1 MTHGEPTTGEA
12 TDPPQVPLA
21 YGSGFTV
28 LEEQVEREAVCLHQG
43 PLEVFARLADGRI
56 GCYPLRKVRRNQR
69 HSGVAPLRPGDE
81 VLLESPAGKL
91 RGQLASEPGVEV
103 VIKLRHGEAVRVPRQ
118 QVRTL
123 SLVHPMRELIGGARF
138 EVKSQSGNRYEGTVS
153 QVLPDRRALVKLTT
167 GKSVELK
174 LDRLDLASLIVL
186 IPVSLEPPAEGVVAE
201 PRPSDDQKVAE
212 ADGLLAELERERRS
226 TAVLKRKLVQLLN
239 ERDTL
244 AKDVKERER
253 MLESEVWRGLA
264 AQRDLTEAKKKL
276 EQLEDELETEQ
287 RELDGRKRPQAGA

>member
-1 MTHGEPTTGEA
+1 MTRFDSTTGEA
-12 TDPPQVPLA
+12 TDPPDAPLG
-21 YGSGFTV
+21 YGVGFV
-28 LEEQVEREAVCLHQG
+28 VQDEQGERDAVCLHQG

-56 GCYPLRKVRRNQR
+56 GCYPLRKVRRGR
-69 HSGVAPLRPGDE
+69 RPKELPAPLREGDE

-91 RGQLASEPGVEV
+91 RGRLAGEPGPEV
-103 VIKLRHGEAVRVPRQ
+103 VVRLAYGADVRVPRA
-118 QVRTL
+118 QVRAL

-138 EVKSQSGNRYEGTVS
+138 EVRSQSGNRYEGTVS

-174 LDRLDLASLIVL
+174 LDRLDLTSLIVR
-186 IPVSLEPPAEGVVAE
+186 IPVSLEPPGE
-201 PRPSDDQKVAE
+201 PAQERRAIAE

-226 TAVLKRKLVQLLN
+226 TAVLKRKLVQLLQ
-239 ERDTL
+239 ERDAL

-264 AQRDLTEAKKKL
+264 AQRDLGEARKKL
-276 EQLEDELETEQ
+276 ERLEEELESGQ
-287 RELDGRKRPQAGA
+287 RELDAR